1 MKSNL
6 LGDNSTMRTQA
17 GVCLSHR
24 SELLQSIGLI
34 SANYCSQTLIL
45 KGSCKKGSR
54 AFVLQIVNILSSV
67 SI

>member
-45 KGSCKKGSR
+45 KGSR